1 MDMYRRLTVA
11 AGVFA
16 ALVAVTACDPGSP
29 SPNPTASASS
39 KDDANEDRVESHES
53 GPESPIV
60 YGMVVPRGAVQLGPL
75 ARVRSEDLINT
86 YRPDLEAVL
95 AEKAAEEAAEDET
108 DPQDEEAPEQEASPT
123 PTPTPTDV
131 RPERDTFADLED
143 PPRPDSV
150 ISVMRI
156 DEDPTTVTRAMLAQI
171 AALLPDEEIVT
182 DDLSEYCTV
191 QHDRID
197 HCAVDVTGTTPGDRE
212 VRVQLDIDPGDV
224 QTRTGNAFSRERPVM
239 VLEVSYVGDPREGQE
254 NTESEQLGD
263 LPSIDTPEESGL
275 IWPKMDVDAPGD
287 GPLIGEWS
295 APEDDT
301 VLLTGSDPAFA
312 LTFSLRSTEGAAVA
326 QGFITDTT
334 GVEEP
339 ARDVVADLNEVIAV
353 YTAQAPDG
361 TTARAVHVVSARG
374 NYVFLFAEPP
384 AQ

>member
-1 MDMYRRLTVA
+1 MYRRLTVA
-11 AGVFA
+11 TGLFA
-16 ALVAVTACDPGSP
+16 ALVALAACDPGSP
-29 SPNPTASASS
+29 SPNPAASASVGE
-39 KDDANEDRVESHES
+39 DDTEERVESHES

-60 YGMVVPRGAVQLGPL
+60 YGMVVPRGAVQMGPL
-75 ARVRSEDLINT
+75 ARIRSEELVNT

-95 AEKAAEEAAEDET
+95 AEKAAEEAAENEAGAEDDEL
-108 DPQDEEAPEQEASPT
+108 PEAEESSPT

-131 RPERDTFADLED
+131 RPERDTFADLEN
-143 PPRPDSV
+143 PPRPDTV

-156 DEDPTTVTRAMLAQI
+156 DDDPTTVTRAMLAQI
-171 AALLPDEEIVT
+171 AALLPNEDIVT
-182 DDLSEYCTV
+182 DDLSEYCTA
-191 QHDRID
+191 QNERIE

-224 QTRTGNAFSRERPVM
+224 ATRTGNAFSQEHPVM
-239 VLEVSYVGDPREGQE
+239 ALDVSYVGDPREGQE

-263 LPSIDTPEESGL
+263 LPSIDSPEKSGL
-275 IWPKMDVDAPGD
+275 IWPKMDVDAAGD
-287 GPLIGEWS
+287 GPLLGDWT
-295 APEDDT
+295 APQDDT

-312 LTFSLRSTEGAAVA
+312 MTFSLRSTEGAAVA
-326 QGFITDTT
+326 QGFITDMT